1 MEENAAH
8 SMGNGQSHASNHSRP
23 FFYVQPPS
31 HPYYMC
37 QWPMNSPFGPHALPG
52 SGMPFGRP
60 YWALYPCM
68 QYPGYV
74 MPHAPMQPADC
85 RRMFSPPF
93 PPTHDVRF
101 RHQHHHQ
108 SRVRRET
115 ACSEVQTDPSDLV
128 NELIESFSKFRSF
141 SVASETRKE
150 LDSGVVSPGAGLC
163 VHPGCVDNGE
173 GLTMALE
180 PLSQRQRPTRSVSPI
195 SATLVETIST
205 TSGIKLR
212 QSSHE
217 DHIESDGW
225 PLVSDVPPLDSSSVH
240 EETAEDDDD
249 ELEQDYVPEK
259 LHLADALGPKA
270 QSSGVTRARPNCQ
283 PSDMGPPDTASA
295 QGCDPAQVGSPP
307 AMSPVSRESIE
318 KGSQKMRI
326 PQVEGKDFC
335 EKPTPDFEDL
345 PCRILRLPCDKSAAA
360 GMFHKGSPFWCMD
373 PTLMTPSSYLS
384 SFGNALYCSYYPQ
397 TAQERQ
403 SVLSP
408 SLDELSSRDE
418 LFSTD
423 LEDLDLVSSQGYTS
437 SGRLSKD
444 VQETLLHAT
453 DSDVPDHSF
462 QEHCPVCPKRTCSA
476 CGMRLSKEAQRKS
489 AVGPGSCGNLERGR
503 SDEEIEEEDVSK
515 SAAGQWKAPVAKQH
529 VKRRPRMPV
538 CQPSKQKYKQG
549 YCEHEEQSN
558 LEHQDQACLREPEC
572 CDEHKALAKAERSRD
587 QDPKCVQSHL
597 CPGKETHLP
606 RLHSALS
613 PDRRRRED
621 ASALLDQE
629 HSGLKQR
636 PKFAKLCSRGQE
648 RPARRRVPFKT
659 EHQRAKRDDYDDP
672 DDENPPH
679 QKGQGSTKRRGTR
692 C

>member
-1 MEENAAH
+1 MEENAPH
-8 SMGNGQSHASNHSRP
+8 SMGSGQSHASNHSRP

-37 QWPMNSPFGPHALPG
+37 QWPMNSPFGPYALPG
-52 SGMPFGRP
+52 SGMPFARP

-68 QYPGYV
+68 QYPGYM

-128 NELIESFSKFRSF
+128 NELIESFSRFRSF

-150 LDSGVVSPGAGLC
+150 LDSGVVSPGAGLY
-163 VHPGCVDNGE
+163 VHPGCGDKGE
-173 GLTMALE
+173 GLTTELE
-180 PLSQRQRPTRSVSPI
+180 PLPQRQRPTRSVSPI
-195 SATLVETIST
+195 SATLVEPIST

-217 DHIESDGW
+217 DHVESDGW
-225 PLVSDVPPLDSSSVH
+225 PLASEVPPLDSSSVH

-249 ELEQDYVPEK
+249 ELEQDYMPEK
-259 LHLADALGPKA
+259 LHLADALGAEA
-270 QSSGVTRARPNCQ
+270 QLPGVTRARPDCQ
-283 PSDMGPPDTASA
+283 PSDTGPPDTVSA
-295 QGCDPAQVGSPP
+295 QGADPAQVGSPP
-307 AMSPVSRESIE
+307 AVSPVSRESIE
-318 KGSQKMRI
+318 KGSQKTRI
-326 PQVEGKDFC
+326 PQVEGKDFS
-335 EKPTPDFEDL
+335 EKPTLDFEDL
-345 PCRILRLPCDKSAAA
+345 PCRILRLPCDKVAAA
-360 GMFHKGSPFWCMD
+360 GVFQKGSPFWCMD
-373 PTLMTPSSYLS
+373 PTLMTAPSYLS

-437 SGRLSKD
+437 SGRVSKD
-444 VQETLLHAT
+444 VQETHLHAT

-462 QEHCPVCPKRTCSA
+462 QEHCPVCPKRTCSV
-476 CGMRLSKEAQRKS
+476 CGMRLSKEAQRRAS
-489 AVGPGSCGNLERGR
+489 VGPGSCSNLERGL

-515 SAAGQWKAPVAKQH
+515 SAAGQWKAPVGKHH
-529 VKRRPRMPV
+529 VKRHSHTPV

-549 YCEHEEQSN
+549 YCEHEEQTN
-558 LEHQDQACLREPEC
+558 LEHQDQAYVREPEC
-572 CDEHKALAKAERSRD
+572 CDEHKALAKARD
-587 QDPKCVQSHL
+587 QDSKCGQSYL
-597 CPGKETHLP
+597 CPDK
-606 RLHSALS
+606 
-613 PDRRRRED
+613 RRRED
-621 ASALLDQE
+621 SAPLDQE
-629 HSGLKQR
+629 HSALKQR
-636 PKFAKLCSRGQE
+636 PKSTKLCSRGQE
-648 RPARRRVPFKT
+648 RPARRRMPFKT
-659 EHQRAKRDDYDDP
+659 EHQRANRNDYDEP

-679 QKGQGSTKRRGTR
+679 QKGKGSTKRRGTR